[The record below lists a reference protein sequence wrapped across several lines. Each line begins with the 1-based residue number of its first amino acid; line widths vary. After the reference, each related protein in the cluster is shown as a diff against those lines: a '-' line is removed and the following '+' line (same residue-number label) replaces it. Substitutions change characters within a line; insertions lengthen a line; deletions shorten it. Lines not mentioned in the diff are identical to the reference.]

1 MASST
6 AHVDS
11 VALKSL
17 PEATGPWT
25 HTSSQM
31 WLAALRCLQVA
42 WDTRRRRRM
51 TGEREGEH
59 PARAYGTT
67 GGGFAE
73 GEAKPEEFEHDKE
86 VGSFAAGE
94 EEPEKFGDD
103 ERLGSFAR
111 GQEETE
117 SSQNVKEGTFGPEED
132 EPAEP

>member
-1 MASST
+1 
-6 AHVDS
+6 
-11 VALKSL
+11 
-17 PEATGPWT
+17 
-25 HTSSQM
+25 
-31 WLAALRCLQVA
+31 
-42 WDTRRRRRM
+42 M

-73 GEAKPEEFEHDKE
+73 GEAKPKEFEQDKE
-86 VGSFAAGE
+86 VGSFATGE

-132 EPAEP
+132 EPAEQ